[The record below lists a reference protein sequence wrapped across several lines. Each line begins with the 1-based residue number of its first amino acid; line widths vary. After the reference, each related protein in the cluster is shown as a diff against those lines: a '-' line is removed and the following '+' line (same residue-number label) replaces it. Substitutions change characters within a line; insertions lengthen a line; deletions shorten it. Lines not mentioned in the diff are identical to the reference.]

1 MTQKKICSTRKQAYD
16 VLNLIMREGAYSNL
30 ALKEALKN
38 TEHNHAARIT
48 ALVYCT
54 VEHCSYADYLIAH
67 YAKGR
72 IHGSVRIVLQM
83 GIAEMLFM
91 NTPDHVVC
99 SESVEL
105 IRSIGKGGLS
115 GYVNGVLRSIA
126 RGKNSDGLPEL
137 PSESAKKLHV
147 LYGVPEFMAREYIG
161 EYGFDFTDEMLA
173 SRVHN
178 FTVRA
183 QYPFTTEQLCTELD
197 RLGIEYRRGKYVK
210 DALVITK
217 SGELN
222 ISGSALFNEGK
233 IAIQSESAMLCCL
246 ACGAESGMKIL
257 DACSAPGGK
266 TACLASLMKN
276 NGHIVAE
283 EFHPHRVKLTETTL
297 KRLGVSI
304 AECICADAA
313 EFNPEFENAFD
324 VVLVDAP
331 CSGMGGGTKPDAYLN
346 RTENNVCELASLQQ
360 KILEACCRCVK
371 PGGRLVYSTCTVS
384 KRENADTCK
393 AF

>member
-1 MTQKKICSTRKQAYD
+1 
-16 VLNLIMREGAYSNL
+16 
-30 ALKEALKN
+30 
-38 TEHNHAARIT
+38 
-48 ALVYCT
+48 
-54 VEHCSYADYLIAH
+54 
-67 YAKGR
+67 
-72 IHGSVRIVLQM
+72 
-83 GIAEMLFM
+83 
-91 NTPDHVVC
+91 
-99 SESVEL
+99 
-105 IRSIGKGGLS
+105 
-115 GYVNGVLRSIA
+115 
-126 RGKNSDGLPEL
+126 
-137 PSESAKKLHV
+137 
-147 LYGVPEFMAREYIG
+147 
-161 EYGFDFTDEMLA
+161 MLA

-283 EFHPHRVKLTETTL
+283 EFHPHRVKLTEATL

-384 KRENADTCK
+384 KRENADTVQSFLMNHTEFTAVSPFDCVDSNK
-393 AF
+393 LRQNEDIRRRSADGMLQLFPNLDGMDGFFIAAAVNPGQKCGMQNRNPDVI